1 MSLAFLRRAVVT
13 ATFTSASLLAGLAFA
28 DDGGG
33 GGVRFRGGIAGEG
46 GMLFSTGIGGAT
58 LGVAGIQGQAGVQ
71 ITNLVGV
78 YAVPSADLV
87 FGDLTGLNLGG
98 AVLVDFTIVDRVAIG
113 GGPEVG
119 AFVALSQKGTKDAGA
134 AAAVYGGR
142 VHVGVYP
149 FGGGSGKRSGLE
161 IGADLHL
168 DTGPIE
174 SGTVSLKRGLPSGF
188 NTATSHFLLAPMLT
202 IGYASF

>member
-1 MSLAFLRRAVVT
+1 MLRRALVT
-13 ATFTSASLLAGLAFA
+13 AAFTSASLLACRAWA

-46 GMLFSTGIGGAT
+46 GILISTGIGGAT
-58 LGVAGIQGQAGVQ
+58 LGVAGPPGPWSACRSR
-71 ITNLVGV
+71 TSS
-78 YAVPSADLV
+78 ASTPSRAP
-87 FGDLTGLNLGG
+87 TSCSATSRASNLGG
-98 AVLVDFTIVDRVAIG
+98 AVVVDFTIVDRVAVG

-134 AAAVYGGR
+134 AAALFGGR

-149 FGGGSGKRSGLE
+149 FGGGGGGKRSGLE

-188 NTATSHFLLAPMLT
+188 NTSTSRFLIAPMLT